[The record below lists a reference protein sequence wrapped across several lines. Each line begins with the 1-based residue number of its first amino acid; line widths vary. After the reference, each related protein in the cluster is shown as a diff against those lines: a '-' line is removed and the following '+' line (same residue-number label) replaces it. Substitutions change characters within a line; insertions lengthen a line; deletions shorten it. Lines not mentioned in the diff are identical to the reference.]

1 MQSSSTGTRKN
12 RTTFDGPYVE
22 YDISKNWNRIGS
34 RPQCHSI
41 NVTRAALNRC
51 AEAIVAWGTWLKSI
65 FHYFI
70 HLKHCL
76 ATPNRFFLTPALNLE
91 KIMYW
96 RAAQKANWECNHPA
110 PSHAFIIRSV
120 LHYDRNR
127 CLSFVFMHQ
136 LPLSIFQFFRV
147 LSLWS
152 GQKFQN
158 IGWRCARYQAHGR
171 IASEK
176 LRCRCCWD
184 PWSEGPIAFDHER

>member
-1 MQSSSTGTRKN
+1 MSFYQRPTAGAQSMCWSFCHLR
-12 RTTFDGPYVE
+12 YVVWRV
-22 YDISKNWNRIGS
+22 YLII
-34 RPQCHSI
+34 
-41 NVTRAALNRC
+41 L
-51 AEAIVAWGTWLKSI
+51 
-65 FHYFI
+65 I
-70 HLKHCL
+70 HLTNCL
-76 ATPNRFFLTPALNLE
+76 ATLDQFFLTHALSLG

-127 CLSFVFMHQ
+127 CLSLVFMHQ
-136 LPLSIFQFFRV
+136 LPLSIFRFFRV